1 MSIGIVLAAIVGALV
16 LIVLG
21 ILIWVIVS
29 YNGFIKLR
37 NKTEEAFSA
46 LDVSLK
52 KRYDLIPNYVETVKG
67 YAGYES
73 ETLENVIK
81 ARNLAVNAASPKER
95 IEKENA
101 LSGSLH
107 TLFALSEN
115 YPDLKASE
123 NFIRLQEQLARIEDE
138 IAGARRYYNGVVNR
152 YNTNAEMFPGNLIA
166 GIFHFERMPLY
177 EVSSQKER
185 EKVNVT
191 F

>member
-1 MSIGIVLAAIVGALV
+1 MSIGIVIMAAVCVIAVILLGVLV
-16 LIVLG
+16 
-21 ILIWVIVS
+21 WVIAS

-37 NKTEEAFSA
+37 NKIQEAFAA

-67 YAGYES
+67 YADYES
-73 ETLENVIK
+73 ETFEKVIK
-81 ARNLAVNAASPKER
+81 ARNLAVNASSPKER
-95 IEKENA
+95 IEKEKE

-123 NFIRLQEQLARIEDE
+123 NFVRLQEELTRIEEE
-138 IAGARRYYNGVVNR
+138 IAGARRYYNGVVNMF
-152 YNTNAEMFPGNLIA
+152 NTKAEMFPGNLIA
-166 GIFHFERMPLY
+166 GMFHFERMPLY
-177 EVSSQKER
+177 EASSQKER
-185 EKVNVT
+185 EKINIS